1 MQGSQSEVQPKGSI
15 REEVTMES
23 FAGKVRT
30 TLRATGLDSR
40 NGGQPAFKALTVVCA
55 HPCAHTR
62 EKAQNFEII

>member
-55 HPCAHTR
+55 LHVHTR
-62 EKAQNFEII
+62 ERKHKVLK